1 MARKRKKRNAKKLD
15 VRKPRK
21 RPIGLLGLPV
31 VDAPKD
37 DKPDVGIPSEWQDVD
52 SILTDA
58 ERMAQDE

>member
-1 MARKRKKRNAKKLD
+1 MARKRKKRKKLE

-21 RPIGLLGLPV
+21 RPLGLLGLPV

-37 DKPDVGIPSEWQDVD
+37 EKPDVGIPSEWQDVD